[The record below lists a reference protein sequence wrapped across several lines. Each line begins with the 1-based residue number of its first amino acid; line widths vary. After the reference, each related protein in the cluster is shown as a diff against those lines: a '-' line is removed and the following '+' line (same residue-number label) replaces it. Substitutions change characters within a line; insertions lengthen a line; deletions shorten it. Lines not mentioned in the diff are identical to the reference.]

1 MKSKDKTEPLRKWN
15 DLAKENT
22 ENAIVSSMFEA
33 TLKTT
38 SSIDT
43 LNNWM
48 LVATGAIAS
57 FLIANISNVLDF
69 LGRDAIVHGGYVLCA
84 SCVFGLFGKIMGMRC
99 KMAQELSIAVK
110 DTFFEHL
117 AAHEEEENKIKNG
130 AKVWGITLE
139 TGIRIDRVLSE
150 YLALFPKPIRWLANR
165 HFEKEKGNPQIA
177 YVGQIKSLQVQTVAV
192 FIQAT
197 LFIYFF
203 VAMFTAISK
212 L

>member
-1 MKSKDKTEPLRKWN
+1 MKSDDKTKPLRKWN
-15 DLAKENT
+15 DLAKENA

-57 FLIANISNVLDF
+57 FLIANISNVLEF
-69 LGRDAIVHGGYVLCA
+69 LGRDSIVHGGYVLCI

-99 KMAQELSIAVK
+99 KMAQELSVAVK
-110 DTFFEHL
+110 TTFLEHV
-117 AAHEEEENKIKNG
+117 AAHEKEESEIQGG
-130 AKVWGITLE
+130 AKVWGITLD
-139 TGIRIDRVLSE
+139 TGVRLDRILSE
-150 YLALFPKPIRWLANR
+150 YLALFPKPVRWLANR
-165 HFEKEKGNPQIA
+165 HFEKEKKNPQIA
-177 YVGQIKSLQVQTVAV
+177 YIGQIKSLQVQSVV
-192 FIQAT
+192 VLIQAT

-203 VAMFTAISK
+203 VAMFSAISK